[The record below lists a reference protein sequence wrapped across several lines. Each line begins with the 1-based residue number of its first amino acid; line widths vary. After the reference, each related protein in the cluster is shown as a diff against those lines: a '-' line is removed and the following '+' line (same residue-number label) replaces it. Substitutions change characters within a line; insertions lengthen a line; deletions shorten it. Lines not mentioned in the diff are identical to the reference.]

1 MLAHLIC
8 RERSA
13 EEHKKAMKTVV
24 DGHFRALICQ
34 LLKAE
39 NVPTGE
45 GEDGRD
51 GWLDIITHL
60 AWDAASLLKPD
71 MSKGEGMDPGGY
83 VKVKC
88 IACGHPSDRYDLCIQ
103 FQLWFYMINR

>member
-1 MLAHLIC
+1 
-8 RERSA
+8 
-13 EEHKKAMKTVV
+13 MKSVV

-39 NVPTGE
+39 NVLTGE
-45 GEDGRD
+45 GEEGRE
-51 GWLDIITHL
+51 GWLDIVTHL

-83 VKVKC
+83 VKIKC
-88 IACGHPSDRYDLCIQ
+88 IACGQPSDRYSRALYFNTYLEKLVD
-103 FQLWFYMINR
+103 

>member
-1 MLAHLIC
+1 
-8 RERSA
+8 
-13 EEHKKAMKTVV
+13 MKTVV

-45 GEDGRD
+45 GEEVNND
-51 GWLDIITHL
+51 GWLDIITRL

-88 IACGHPSDRYDLCIQ
+88 IACGRPSDRYDLCI
-103 FQLWFYMINR
+103 